1 MVKQLRKTIYVT
13 DKRVQHEEKQ
23 LYAYC
28 KMSKDVN
35 RVNRCMSPRQLGI
48 YRLRRF
54 YMSTTLY
61 VHCERSTVKKFED
74 VVMDDIEKRIGK
86 MESTYFY
93 SLLAPVNRQNPSKG
107 AKKRANWFSNGVP
120 TTLRIHLFELRPPIA
135 SCLRNS
141 IQQRR
146 VGDKK
151 KRDRFRDFA
160 KRATSSQ
167 EIAGLRV
174 DCDKKLLGLRERCFQ
189 QKSSV
194 AFSKC
199 NDALQD

>member
-93 SLLAPVNRQNPSKG
+93 SLLAPVNRQPLQGSKETSELVFERC
-107 AKKRANWFSNGVP
+107 ADDFADSSVRTASSYRELFTKLDPTAASRWQKEAWPFS
-120 TTLRIHLFELRPPIA
+120 
-135 SCLRNS
+135 
-141 IQQRR
+141 
-146 VGDKK
+146 
-151 KRDRFRDFA
+151 RFREA
-160 KRATSSQ
+160 CYLVARNRWSPCWLRQ
-167 EIAGLRV
+167 EIAW
-174 DCDKKLLGLRERCFQ
+174 
-189 QKSSV
+189 SSRTMLS
-194 AFSKC
+194 AKEFCRFFKM
-199 NDALQD
+199 